1 MLLFE
6 HGKRIGFEIKH
17 SDAPRVTKVMRIA
30 IADLQLD
37 ILYIVTPG
45 RVSYRAGEKI
55 EVLSVR
61 DIDRDSERISDIPEA
76 A

>member
-1 MLLFE
+1 
-6 HGKRIGFEIKH
+6 
-17 SDAPRVTKVMRIA
+17 MRIA